1 MSTETQLWT
10 FLTPRMVP
18 YGRIVRVE
26 NGPTVAGT
34 PDIYYNL
41 KGNTGWIEGKHLD
54 ILPTGNRTPIVI
66 PTLTVEQINWLHDEA
81 DAGGRAF
88 LLLRGGRSLMLFAP
102 DEAEALFYR
111 NLNLA
116 SALARAKFV
125 STVDAFKPAEFF
137 RCLSR

>member
-26 NGPTVAGT
+26 NGATVAGT
-34 PDIYYNL
+34 PDLYYNL
-41 KGNTGWIEGKHLD
+41 RGHSGWVEGKHLD
-54 ILPTGNRTPIVI
+54 VLPTGNRTPIVI
-66 PTLTVEQINWLHDEA
+66 PTLTIAQINWLTDEA

-88 LLLRGGRSLMLFAP
+88 LLLRGGRTLLLFAP
-102 DEAEALFYR
+102 KEAEAIFYR
-111 NLNLA
+111 TLVLA

-125 STVDAFKPAEFF
+125 STVDSFKPAEFF
-137 RCLSR
+137 KCLSR